1 MPAYLCRWPN
11 GDVSVVSASTEVEVA
26 DVLDEVD
33 NPDEAE
39 LIELGHPIA
48 FHFRLGDKSNG
59 EELPLEYEGMN
70 EDLEDSILERA
81 YPIFNEVLHSDDVT
95 DARLSTALEHEKNP
109 IYSKQPD
116 LSEDPAAA
124 NIQQQLGMPKVL
136 VEHFTQNAMR
146 ENNVPANFSD
156 ADVRKV
162 LVQPGVLL
170 RSPGALGLRSSSANH
185 LGRTMDCCRR
195 EDDRAAGRRRVSS
208 PPDRKSQGGVVDF
221 WGRPDG
227 LSARGWRSGSN
238 GVEPAG
244 WGDADDRQ
252 HAGRSLGGC
261 RREGE
266 KLSVRGVA
274 YAAD

>member
-162 LVQPGVLL
+162 LCNPVYC
-170 RSPGALGLRSSSANH
+170 LGH
-185 LGRTMDCCRR
+185 LAPWVSDPPPPIIS
-195 EDDRAAGRRRVSS
+195 EEQWIAAGA
-208 PPDRKSQGGVVDF
+208 KMIEQLG
-221 WGRPDG
+221 
-227 LSARGWRSGSN
+227 
-238 GVEPAG
+238 
-244 WGDADDRQ
+244 ADEYLRLLI
-252 HAGRSLGGC
+252 ANLK
-261 RREGE
+261 GE
-266 KLSVRGVA
+266 
-274 YAAD
+274 